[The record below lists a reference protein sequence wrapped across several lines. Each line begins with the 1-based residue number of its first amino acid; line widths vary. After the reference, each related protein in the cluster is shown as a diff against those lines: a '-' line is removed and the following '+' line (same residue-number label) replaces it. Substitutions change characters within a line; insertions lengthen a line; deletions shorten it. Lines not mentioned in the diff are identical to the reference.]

1 MRTYTS
7 TRYLVWLSY
16 LCGFSLLILIG
27 LAACDASS
35 LSVADLTPSAPIPS
49 ADQEATLTAQAK
61 PHPSPMPP
69 ESLDPIMPIAVT
81 PSATSELPA
90 PEVDTG
96 ADWQVYR
103 SPQGDFSVEYP
114 ADWRVTEQPGD
125 NSLTV
130 VFSPPGGEP
139 GIMLTAL
146 AGEQHADFSDIP
158 NTRCQPVTIG
168 QLSGTRCFDTISFS
182 ISTTLVG
189 AGKSYTLATSG
200 KNVNANIYQRI
211 LDTFTITP

>member
-1 MRTYTS
+1 MRTCTS
-7 TRYLVWLSY
+7 TRYLIWLSY

-35 LSVADLTPSAPIPS
+35 LSLAGTTPGAPTPST
-49 ADQEATLTAQAK
+49 DQGATVTAQAK
-61 PHPSPMPP
+61 PLSSPMPP
-69 ESLDPIMPIAVT
+69 EPLDPIASVAVP
-81 PSATSELPA
+81 PSATSNPPT

-114 ADWRVTEQPGD
+114 ADWTASEQPGE

-130 VFSPPGGEP
+130 LFSPPDGRAGVT
-139 GIMLTAL
+139 LTAL
-146 AGEQHADFSDIP
+146 AGEHYADLSDIP

-168 QLSGTRCFDTISFS
+168 QLSGVRCFDTISFS
-182 ISTTLVG
+182 TSTTLVG
-189 AGKSYTLATSG
+189 EGKSYTIATAG
-200 KNVNANIYQRI
+200 KGVNANIYQRF
-211 LDTFTITP
+211 LDTFAIIP